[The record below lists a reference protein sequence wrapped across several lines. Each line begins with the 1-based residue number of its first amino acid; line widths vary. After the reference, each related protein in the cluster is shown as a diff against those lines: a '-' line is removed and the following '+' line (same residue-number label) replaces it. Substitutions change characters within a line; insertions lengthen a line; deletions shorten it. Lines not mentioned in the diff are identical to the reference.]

1 MGTLAE
7 RQTEWARLLIDSFVR
22 AGVRE
27 AIISPGSRST
37 PFVVAALEHGA
48 LHCTSAFDERSAAYY
63 ALGQARSTLLPS
75 LLICTSGSA
84 PANYFPAVIE
94 ASEAGV
100 PLLILSADRPPELLH
115 CGANQTTD
123 QSGLYGTHTRF
134 FANLGEPSSELPA
147 LRAIRRL
154 AVRAFS
160 EATGPRPG
168 PVHLNAQAR
177 KPLEPEP
184 PGDALRNRVN
194 AVIEEPLT
202 HLHRV
207 RPLDPTLIESIPELV
222 VDEVAESLDKARR
235 PVILC
240 GPADVRSAMFVDVL
254 DRLCERSG
262 ALLFAETS
270 SQVRSWSSTRALGAF
285 DTIWRTEI
293 GRVLGRPDFVLQL
306 GAAPVSKGWEQLC
319 ASRRIP
325 RVVVHPW
332 AWADP
337 SSDAE
342 AIVHADI
349 GSFVTALSRAE
360 FHRSR
365 RDGRFVQWFVDA
377 EATVWRTADEIL
389 TESGQPLSEPGVVRA
404 VLDLAPN
411 PSALFL
417 GNSLPIRDAETWAPP
432 SEKLLVVHTQRGVSG
447 IDGIVSNAAGVAS
460 SIDGA
465 TTLLVGDVS
474 FLHDLNGLHLASRV
488 EGPLVIVVINNGGGR
503 IFEHLPIAETE
514 GQRWLPYFT
523 TPHDTDLASAS
534 ATYGCTHHRVTRLD
548 ELREALLRAYSS
560 DGCSVVEAMVP
571 KTSAR
576 DQQRE
581 LLRRVGETLAAE
593 GS

>member
-177 KPLEPEP
+177 KPLEPVP
-184 PGDALRNRVN
+184 PGDALRNRVH

-222 VDEVAESLDKARR
+222 VDEVAESLDKASR

-285 DTIWRTEI
+285 DTIWRTET

-389 TESGQPLSEPGVVRA
+389 AESGPPLNEPGVVRA

-514 GQRWLPYFT
+514 GKRWLPFFT
-523 TPHDTDLASAS
+523 TPHDADLASAS
-534 ATYGCTHHRVTRLD
+534 ATYGCAHRRVTRLD
-548 ELREALLRAYSS
+548 ELREALLGAYSS

-571 KTSAR
+571 ETSAR

>member
-7 RQTEWARLLIDSFVR
+7 QQTEWARLLIDSFVR

-37 PFVVAALEHGA
+37 PFVLAALEHGS
-48 LHCTSAFDERSAAYY
+48 LVCTSAFDERSAAYY
-63 ALGQARSTLLPS
+63 ALGQARSTLAPS

-84 PANYFPAVIE
+84 PANYFPAVVE
-94 ASEAGV
+94 ASEAGI

-123 QSGLYGTHTRF
+123 QMGLYGRHARF
-134 FANLGEPSSELPA
+134 FANLGEPSSERSA
-147 LRAIRRL
+147 LRAVRRSV
-154 AVRAFS
+154 ARAWS

-168 PVHLNAQAR
+168 PAHLNAQAR
-177 KPLEPEP
+177 KPLEPVA
-184 PGDALRNRVN
+184 PGDALRARVD
-194 AVIEEPLT
+194 AVLDEPLT

-207 RPLDPTLIESIPELV
+207 RPLDPTLIESIPALV

-235 PVILC
+235 PVVLC

-254 DRLCERSG
+254 DHLCERSG
-262 ALLFAETS
+262 ALLLAETS
-270 SQVRSWSSTRALGAF
+270 SQFRSWSSTRALGAF
-285 DTIWRTEI
+285 DTIWRTEA
-293 GRVLGRPDFVLQL
+293 GRALGAPDFVLQL
-306 GAAPVSKGWEQLC
+306 GTAPVSKGWEQLC

-332 AWADP
+332 EWADP
-337 SSDAE
+337 SSQAE
-342 AIVHADI
+342 AIVRADI
-349 GSFVTALSRAE
+349 GSFVTALSRVE

-365 RDGRFVQWFVDA
+365 RDSRFAEWFRTA
-377 EATVWRTADEIL
+377 EASVWRTVNDIL
-389 TESGQPLSEPGVVRA
+389 AESGQLLSEGGVVRA
-404 VLDLAPN
+404 VFEEAPD

-417 GNSLPIRDAETWAPP
+417 GNSLPIRHADTWAPP

-465 TTLLVGDVS
+465 TTLLIGDLS
-474 FLHDLNGLHLASRV
+474 FLHDLNGLDLASRV

-514 GQRWLPYFT
+514 GKRWLPYFT
-523 TPHDTDLASAS
+523 TPHQADLGSAS
-534 ATYGCTHHRVTRLD
+534 ATYGCTHRRVTGLD
-548 ELREALLRAYSS
+548 SLREALASAYAS
-560 DGCSVVEAMVP
+560 DGCTVVEAMVP
-571 KTSAR
+571 ATSAR
-576 DQQRE
+576 DQQHQ
-581 LLRRVGETLAAE
+581 LLRRVGESLAAE
-593 GS
+593 PS